1 MAIAPELRHQPD
13 TRVAIDAVRAA
24 GLTLLVLIGAVAVSL
39 AVALTNQP
47 WFELMNRWFRFEDPI
62 LRGALYSSWLVLVA
76 APFIVRRPSE
86 FGLRFGEVAHHW
98 HLCAVVT
105 LGAMAI
111 TAIVLTLVS
120 ATPYNDASAMNE
132 VVIVPFS
139 EELVFRGVILTALLA
154 ILGRI
159 HAPSTAVVSAVVVNA
174 VVFGAAHGT
183 NLLFHPA
190 SFVIPQMV
198 FATVVMGI
206 PAAYLVVKT
215 RSIYPAM
222 LLHGA
227 INAVVVAF

>member
-1 MAIAPELRHQPD
+1 MAIAPHLRRQPD
-13 TRVAIDAVRAA
+13 SRAAIDAGRAA
-24 GLTLLVLIGAVAVSL
+24 GMTLLVLIGAAGVSL
-39 AVALTNQP
+39 AVALANQP
-47 WFELMNRWFRFEDPI
+47 WFELTNRWFGFEDPV

-76 APFIVRRPSE
+76 APFVVRHPSA
-86 FGLRFGEVAHHW
+86 FGLRLGDVAHHW
-98 HLCAVVT
+98 RLCVVVT
-105 LGAMAI
+105 LGAVAV

-120 ATPYNDASAMNE
+120 STPYNDASWVNE

-159 HAPSTAVVSAVVVNA
+159 HPPSTAVVSAVVVNA

-198 FATVVMGI
+198 FATVIMGI
-206 PAAYLVVKT
+206 PAAYLAVKT

-222 LLHGA
+222 VLHGA